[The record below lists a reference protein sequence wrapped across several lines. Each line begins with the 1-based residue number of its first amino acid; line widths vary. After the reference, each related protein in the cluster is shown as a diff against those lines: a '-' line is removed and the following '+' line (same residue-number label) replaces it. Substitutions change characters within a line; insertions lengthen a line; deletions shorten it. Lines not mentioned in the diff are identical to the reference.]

1 MDQHIAFEQFLP
13 YRLPRLAAHL
23 VDKEFPLTLIGVR
36 WFLCLFAAD
45 MAEVAG
51 FQPGGRE
58 EAKLVLSRPA
68 CMALWAAGGRKGA
81 LARLMAD
88 MGGLR

>member
-1 MDQHIAFEQFLP
+1 MLRRVHAANAHVLAF
-13 YRLPRLAAHL
+13 
-23 VDKEFPLTLIGVR
+23 IVR
-36 WFLCLFAAD
+36 PPAD